1 MEKSKLSRLENMKK
15 IALGLSLL
23 MFLSLMA
30 VTNITVAKPQLTDFE
45 IVMPWGLDHERG
57 KIIKSMVDNSSIQ
70 GDYNFIYTAV
80 GGGPS
85 DRDAL
90 TARFLAGDYPNM
102 LIVTQ
107 DWYTEFS
114 EFGVWH
120 DFAPEIDVW
129 SGNTRSGWVA
139 DIPDGWWSIL
149 DRANGDGSGAGIYA
163 LPMFGQSVLPYLNL
177 DHFEDAGMNATELAT
192 DWTMVEFMDAAQN
205 LSDAGYTPFA
215 MVGKLQSD
223 IAYMN
228 YMMGS
233 TDDFITSNTDPASV
247 FAYGPSDEYG
257 TNGSLSVNGFA
268 NYMKLKGEGLV
279 QSTVDTDGGGEV
291 NAIFTAGNASMVF
304 CGPWGT
310 SIFEGGNQNFT
321 AATMPRNEDGN
332 RSTITGGGISLVPI
346 YGDNTNATTRAA
358 AVTLAQDLL
367 EDEPQ
372 MKTVTNWLGVAW
384 RIPVRTSVSLDPW
397 FTEFDNRTN
406 FLYHVESQSYAYAW
420 GKQHPKW
427 IEIHESVMMPGY
439 RDALLDIDY
448 NVTQADSV
456 YTAAAQAALDEMAG
470 TIQKDYLVN
479 IPIEVTGT
487 TIIEITTVIEGTTIY
502 QTSIITQIVT
512 SIVRAPG
519 FTFLFGLAGLTIVL
533 VYKKRSKK

>member
-1 MEKSKLSRLENMKK
+1 MRK

-23 MFLSLMA
+23 MFLSLLA
-30 VTNITVAKPQLTDFE
+30 VTNVTVATPQLTDFE
-45 IVMPWGLDHERG
+45 IVMPWGTDHERG
-57 KIIKSMVDNSSIQ
+57 KIIMSMVGNSSI
-70 GDYNFIYTAV
+70 GSDYNFVYTAV
-80 GGGPS
+80 GGGPA

-120 DFAPEIDVW
+120 DFAPEIGAW
-129 SGNTRSGWVA
+129 TGGRSTWQS
-139 DIPDGWWSIL
+139 DIPIGWWSIL
-149 DRANGDGSGAGIYA
+149 DKVSGNGDGSGIYA

-177 DHFEDAGMNATELAT
+177 DHFEAAGMNATELAP
-192 DWTMVEFMDAAQN
+192 DWTMVEFMSAAQN

-228 YMMGS
+228 YMMAS
-233 TDDFITSNTDPASV
+233 TDDFIDSNTDPANV
-247 FAYGPSDEYG
+247 YAYGAGGAYG
-257 TNGSLSVNGFA
+257 VNGTLSVNGFA

-310 SIFEGGNQNFT
+310 GIFEGGSQNFT
-321 AATMPRNEDGN
+321 AATMPRNENGE
-332 RSTITGGGISLVPI
+332 RSTITGGGISLVPK
-346 YGDNTNATTRAA
+346 YGDNLNLTTRAA
-358 AVTLAQDLL
+358 AVNLAQDLL
-367 EDEPQ
+367 EDDAQ
-372 MKTVTNWLGVAW
+372 MKTVTNYLNVAW
-384 RIPVRTSVSLDPW
+384 RIPVRTSVTADPW

-406 FLYHVESQSYAYAW
+406 FLYHVESQSYAFPW

-439 RDALLDIDY
+439 RDALLDVEY
-448 NVTQADSV
+448 NVTGQA
-456 YTAAAQAALDEMAG
+456 YTAMAQAALDDMAYE
-470 TIQKDYLVN
+470 IQVFYLVN
-479 IPIEVTGT
+479 IPTQVTGT
-487 TIIEITTVIEGTTIY
+487 TLITTIISGVTVI

-519 FTFLFGLAGLTIVL
+519 FTFLFGLAGLSIIFY
-533 VYKKRSKK
+533 YKKRSKN